1 MKLIETILKT
11 MRHYIS
17 IGMEW
22 TIRNTKTIVV
32 GISAYWTLLQAYRL
46 LNGQECATLFEIL
59 MFAMILS
66 LYTESKSK

>member
-32 GISAYWTLLQAYRL
+32 SLSTFWLLLQVYRL
-46 LNGQECATLFEIL
+46 GVGQECATLFEIL
-59 MFAMILS
+59 MFGMILN
-66 LYTESKSK
+66 LYIEHKSK